1 MKRFLELNRL
11 YFRYKKVIQNFFW
24 RFLQIAGRQGIIFLI
39 FILSAKFL
47 EPEEFGKL
55 NYVFAIIFFLTT
67 FSDFGISAATSKY
80 TTEYSV
86 VDKKKFKPLLLSSLS
101 LIATL
106 SLLVGVFTVLFGK
119 SLFKE
124 YYIYIL
130 YFLPLIFLVPA
141 ISLLDG
147 IYRGLKKFKFLSS
160 ISLTIG
166 VVSIG
171 FVYFLVR
178 NYRLIGAI
186 ISQNLFYFVLFIALF
201 IFYKEK
207 HFRI

>member
-55 NYVFAIIFFLTT
+55 NYVLAIIFF
-67 FSDFGISAATSKY
+67 F
-80 TTEYSV
+80 
-86 VDKKKFKPLLLSSLS
+86 
-101 LIATL
+101 
-106 SLLVGVFTVLFGK
+106 
-119 SLFKE
+119 
-124 YYIYIL
+124 
-130 YFLPLIFLVPA
+130 PLIFLVPA